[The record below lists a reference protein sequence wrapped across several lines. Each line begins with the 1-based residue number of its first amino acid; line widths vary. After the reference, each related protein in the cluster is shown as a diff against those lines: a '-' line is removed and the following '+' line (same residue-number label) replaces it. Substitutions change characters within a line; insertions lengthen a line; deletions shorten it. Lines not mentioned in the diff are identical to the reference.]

1 MIQVLLYP
9 DALSLVGSMNA
20 FEIYNESKTDVVFA
34 LRYHGAEQNIVQHTY
49 TPNDE
54 HRITVD
60 VKDII
65 LPLLAFE
72 LKDDSTPYV
81 QENIMKAFSAEIY
94 EVVDA
99 GNKKEFSFSVIR
111 AGVDKLA
118 DSAENFLKNN
128 FLTWQPQVKAVT
140 YYSPEFLT
148 YYAAEACAVKCKA
161 YLWNGTGYTESE
173 ITLAHLTE
181 GCVYTIPVQYA
192 IIAKAL
198 NQKTPSY
205 YDVWVEK
212 EGGDRL
218 TYVQRYYASDMKSE
232 EEEWFLFE
240 NSLGGVDC
248 FRAYGNSEN
257 TAEHTHNVAEIEDD
271 SEEYRVDTTRK
282 FKKNTGYLDGKE
294 RLWLLDFFPSLGKYV
309 YHRNSWRKITVTE
322 SDVNYEAKELPSN
335 YTFTYRYSDAR
346 PYLNLSRASGESLK
360 QMDIHLPD
368 IGNFTIAPRLVE
380 FPRQQLGGGVLF
392 PVQDPHSEEWGTT
405 TADAIFLAFLSAIS
419 NRYSGKGEVGHKHI
433 NISVLDALSFVGG
446 YLLYKGEK
454 LKAGVADVA
463 KELDGEAAIL
473 KKYIRRDIDDTA
485 EGTITFEKVQKLLGG
500 LLVGENFSFDKEGN
514 IIAHSIA
521 SENANEAGHKG
532 FSIIQTGSKTGKY
545 KLNINELL
553 AFSKAKVGD
562 KFVFDAANDFRF
574 DADGN
579 IIAHSIASENAN
591 EAGHKGFSI
600 IQTDPNT
607 GKYKLNIDEL
617 LAFSKATIMK
627 QAKIGDKFV
636 FDVERDFRFDVEGNI
651 IAHSISSDGASEENG
666 KGFTILQKDPLT
678 NTYKLCI
685 DEVIA
690 YTVATVGKLFV
701 NGNSRFGGELSSK
714 QFISGFLGGLGW
726 GIYNTPVTNAAGVQE
741 NKWTGE
747 FDNVI
752 VRGSLRV
759 FEMIISQLLGE
770 NDNRIFTGM
779 MEVDHYDA
787 ESGRVYLN
795 TQDGKLY
802 NPFRRNDIIMVQ
814 QFNGM
819 PNSSNDYYVTKNYE
833 LLITDA
839 GCGSLED
846 GDKRL
851 DWVTFTNFTSSMED
865 ATAESL
871 IKKKDTFVRVDN
883 LSDSQRKGIIQLMT
897 VGANTPYMDII
908 YGLKTDPNNA
918 LKGRLGNLKGIV
930 HPILGELSGFGEFLN
945 NLYAVGDFI
954 IQRTGESVDSKLQVL
969 ENMFSIRFSQT
980 SYELTNSD
988 NYLENGQFLEQ
999 VRDDED
1005 TIISCWAVD
1014 TTDESMFWADAL
1026 GNPFMVNGLLSVSG
1040 NRKVSIDKMDGRQV
1054 LRLQNCGVKQLNAHI
1069 RQPGTHKEYQQPSGS
1084 TGDNGLK
1091 KPATGSTDVQ
1101 DRLYI
1106 SIRIFAKTAGTLT
1119 VGFEGCSSVS
1129 GKSNTLTAQN
1139 VAVPY
1144 SGDWTNIPLEGVWNG
1159 TGNFVLRYT
1168 GDCYIAIASI
1178 TDKPLSEFSKSVS
1191 TQIKQTAT
1199 NIQLLGENINKV
1211 NGKTTQLGI
1220 ELDAEKGEIRQY
1232 VDTKDKKNREDT
1244 SSLITQTSSSITS
1257 SVDKKLKNQ
1266 YDTITSEYSSS
1277 ITQKA
1282 DQITLKVSAAQT
1294 AADNAQSAA
1303 DAAQGTADTAIK
1315 KNAEL
1320 KVTVDGIGSKVDT
1333 KIANAKG
1340 EITKEYTSAINQSAK
1355 DITLKVSAA
1364 QTAADNAQS
1373 AANAA
1378 QGTAD
1383 TAKKSVAELKVTMDG
1398 ISTTV
1403 ANKADTSTLNSKV
1416 SELNT
1421 SISSAKK
1428 SAIDTVNARIDGGV
1442 AEFYQQ
1448 ASPPS
1453 FTNLGWTK
1461 AECQRHAGA
1470 LWYVV
1475 EPGTK
1480 GYVTGHLYRF
1490 VVMRGTGGA
1499 WEDVDDSID
1508 SATTVQQNASGWNV
1522 ASGMFDAKGNLTASG
1537 VASITPTVTTIS
1549 NTRFDEKW
1557 GEIKSGYVA
1566 TGDFARFFSQ
1576 ACKDGEV
1583 VTSAQ
1588 ISTFITKDE
1597 TNKLISNA
1605 TIQADQ
1611 INLTGHTMAFTGG
1624 QITITTDNF
1633 TLDGSGNMWCKNGTF
1648 SGTVTGVQ
1656 GSFKKLDCVDNNG
1669 NVVGSIKFDS
1679 NGRLW
1684 FSGDMYHQG
1693 YDSDK
1698 KRGYRFYA
1706 ADIWCRGMFGHRQK
1720 TVAYVFNT
1728 YMAIYTNDSDDVDHY
1743 VMIPLESGTES
1754 GKTYNKI
1761 PLYGFADYGD
1771 ASGFAIDVVVINSS
1785 SDFYY
1790 VFEGMGNGKEWRVI
1804 NGNDKQT
1811 IHFADIGGWH
1821 ELKGGESLSCVY
1833 VVPRLLSP
1841 TPSGLGAGVFWSG
1854 EADLNWS

>member
-9 DALSLVGSMNA
+9 DALSLVGSMNV
-20 FEIYNESKTDVVFA
+20 FEIYNDSKTDVVFA

-72 LKDDSTPYV
+72 LKDDSTPYI

-94 EVVDA
+94 EVGDA

-335 YTFTYRYSDAR
+335 YTFTYKYSDAR

-405 TADAIFLAFLSAIS
+405 TADAIFSAFLSAIS

-485 EGTITFEKVQKLLGG
+485 EGTITFEKVQKFLGG
-500 LLVGENFSFDKEGN
+500 
-514 IIAHSIA
+514 
-521 SENANEAGHKG
+521 
-532 FSIIQTGSKTGKY
+532 
-545 KLNINELL
+545 
-553 AFSKAKVGD
+553 
-562 KFVFDAANDFRF
+562 
-574 DADGN
+574 
-579 IIAHSIASENAN
+579 
-591 EAGHKGFSI
+591 
-600 IQTDPNT
+600 
-607 GKYKLNIDEL
+607 
-617 LAFSKATIMK
+617 
-627 QAKIGDKFV
+627 
-636 FDVERDFRFDVEGNI
+636 I

-851 DWVTFTNFTSSMED
+851 DWVTFTNFTSSMEG

-969 ENMFSIRFSQT
+969 ENMFSSRFSQT

-1211 NGKTTQLGI
+1211 DGTTTQLGLD
-1220 ELDAEKGEIRQY
+1220 LDAEKKSIRLY
-1232 VDTKDKKNREDT
+1232 VDETDKANRTFTTSGIEASVGKVQAWVKNLDYATNTTVT
-1244 SSLITQTSSSITS
+1244 SNVEILSGRITSTVSKVNANSTSITNIQQDINTITQT
-1257 SVDKKLKNQ
+1257 VGQ
-1266 YDTITSEYSSS
+1266 
-1277 ITQKA
+1277 
-1282 DQITLKVSAAQT
+1282 AA
-1294 AADNAQSAA
+1294 
-1303 DAAQGTADTAIK
+1303 
-1315 KNAEL
+1315 
-1320 KVTVDGIGSKVDT
+1320 
-1333 KIANAKG
+1333 
-1340 EITKEYTSAINQSAK
+1340 TKEQ
-1355 DITLKVSAA
+1355 LKE
-1364 QTAADNAQS
+1364 N
-1373 AANAA
+1373 
-1378 QGTAD
+1378 
-1383 TAKKSVAELKVTMDG
+1383 VA
-1398 ISTTV
+1398 
-1403 ANKADTSTLNSKV
+1403 TLN
-1416 SELNT
+1416 
-1421 SISSAKK
+1421 
-1428 SAIDTVNARIDGGV
+1428 R
-1442 AEFYQQ
+1442 
-1448 ASPPS
+1448 
-1453 FTNLGWTK
+1453 
-1461 AECQRHAGA
+1461 
-1470 LWYVV
+1470 
-1475 EPGTK
+1475 
-1480 GYVTGHLYRF
+1480 
-1490 VVMRGTGGA
+1490 
-1499 WEDVDDSID
+1499 SID
-1508 SATTVQQNASGWNV
+1508 SARSHADDVGTGIRNDYASTITLVKQSSSSWSV
-1522 ASGMFDAKGNLTASG
+1522 AAGGFDANGKLKSSAGAVLNTDFAGLFVSQVNEKGLVNKGQMNIA
-1537 VASITPTVTTIS
+1537 IS
-1549 NTRFDEKW
+1549 N
-1557 GEIKSGYVA
+1557 G
-1566 TGDFARFFSQ
+1566 
-1576 ACKDGEV
+1576 
-1583 VTSAQ
+1583 
-1588 ISTFITKDE
+1588 IST
-1597 TNKLISNA
+1597 A

-1633 TLDGSGNMWCKNGTF
+1633 TLDGSGNMWCQNGTF
-1648 SGTVTGVQ
+1648 SGMVSGVH
-1656 GSFKKLDCVDNNG
+1656 GSFKNLDCVDSNG
-1669 NVVGSIKFDS
+1669 NVVGSIEFGSD
-1679 NGRLW
+1679 GRLW

-1693 YDSDK
+1693 YDNAK
-1698 KRGYRFYA
+1698 KRNYRFYA
-1706 ADIWCRGMFGHRQK
+1706 ADILCRGMFGHRQK

-1728 YMAIYTNDSDDVDHY
+1728 YMAIYNKDSDDVDHY
-1743 VMIPLESGTES
+1743 VIISLESGTES

-1761 PLYGFADYGD
+1761 PLFGFADYED
-1771 ASGFAIDVVVINSS
+1771 TSGFAIDVVVINSS

-1821 ELKGGESLSCVY
+1821 ELKGGASLSCVY